1 MKTNRG
7 KGRRRADSP
16 QGPDWRFPSFRSA
29 WFCPGADP
37 QSLWGYFFRRRA
49 IPWRRERW
57 DTPDGDFLDIDFLD
71 AQSPESPTLLCVHGL
86 EGSSHSHYMKG
97 IARAAAARGWRPVA
111 LNFRSCGGGP
121 NRLARFY
128 HSGETGDIDFV
139 ARRLAER
146 FEGPLLLAGFSLGG
160 NVLLKWLG
168 ERGEALPEKVRGAVA
183 ISASFAP
190 GESAALLDSPRGF
203 IYRRRLL
210 ASCKR
215 KGLELARRHPGLID
229 PERVRRSRTFYEF
242 DRWVTA
248 PVHGFADEREYYADS
263 SCLRFIPRIRVRA
276 LLINSRDDPIVP
288 AHTYPQSEV
297 EESPWL
303 RGAFLSE
310 GGHVG
315 FVGGG
320 NPLAPQFW
328 AENCAVSFLSK
339 CMENEEK

>member
-7 KGRRRADSP
+7 KGPRKADSP
-16 QGPDWRFPSFRSA
+16 QGPDWRFPSFRPA
-29 WFCPGADP
+29 WFCPGADL
-37 QSLWGYFFRRRA
+37 QSLWGYLSRYRFS

-86 EGSSHSHYMKG
+86 EGSSRSHYMKG
-97 IARAAAARGWRPVA
+97 IARAAAARGWRSVA
-111 LNFRSCGGGP
+111 LNFRSCGGEP
-121 NRLARFY
+121 NRLPRFY
-128 HSGETGDIDFV
+128 HSGETGDIGFA

-168 ERGEALPEKVRGAVA
+168 ECGEALPEKVRGAVA
-183 ISASFAP
+183 ISTSFAP
-190 GESAALLDSPRGF
+190 GESATAIDSARGF
-203 IYRRRLL
+203 IYRRHLL

-215 KGLELARRHPGLID
+215 KGLALARRHPGLID

-248 PVHGFADEREYYADS
+248 PVHGFRDELEYYADS
-263 SCLRFIPRIRVRA
+263 SCLRFIPRIRVPA

-288 AHTYPQSEV
+288 PHTYPQSEV

-303 RGAFLSE
+303 RGMFVSH
-310 GGHVG
+310 GGHAG
-315 FVGGG
+315 FVEGK
-320 NPLAPQFW
+320 NPFAPEYW
-328 AENCAVSFLSK
+328 AEKCAVSFLAA
-339 CMENEEK
+339 CLNMRA